1 MAANLGSVP
10 SPVPATASLVGNTFV
25 NKYYNVLHQS
35 PHVVYRFYTDR
46 SILSRAEAGASGAV
60 DIVISQAGINQ
71 KIMSLDYIDFRAEIK
86 TVDSLES
93 LNGSVLVM
101 VTGSLSSHGRP
112 KRNFVQTFFLAP
124 QEVGYFVLND
134 MFRYLDGEPKP
145 LQPLAPMA
153 NGTVEQHVPA
163 PEQGVV
169 DIQPSPKQEAR
180 EYLVSATREVHHE
193 VHSEV
198 HHVEQQDQAPQKDEV
213 LDVDVVSEDVKD
225 TPSPEETDGD
235 APSEE
240 QIIPVNEEANAE
252 EAPKKSYASILRVR
266 SDTSS
271 ASVTSPPAALKSSPA
286 KSDRHTTPSQ
296 ATHLAH
302 ASAISNS
309 VSDATSSAPEE
320 QDESNAA
327 ELEGDGRSVYVKN
340 LPLNIMATELEE
352 EFKKYGSIK
361 PGGAN
366 LRNQRAGVCFA
377 FIEYDEPSSAQSAI
391 EASPIL
397 IGGRQ
402 VYVEEKKPMPMAQRA
417 LRGRFNQARG
427 YQHDGMRGRGYFG
440 GRGFARGSGQD
451 FDREGGRGS
460 GAGRGNYGGGSASFN
475 SNYGSNFNT
484 VNGYRRTDNQSWNG
498 PRPVRRGAGNQAGR
512 ARGLVQE

>member
-1 MAANLGSVP
+1 MAATLGSVP

-145 LQPLAPMA
+145 LQPLVPMA

-169 DIQPSPKQEAR
+169 DVQPTPKQESR
-180 EYLVSATREVHHE
+180 EYIVSPPI
-193 VHSEV
+193 EV
-198 HHVEQQDQAPQKDEV
+198 HHVEQQAQAPQKDEV
-213 LDVDVVSEDVKD
+213 PEVEVVVEDVED
-225 TPSPEETDGD
+225 MPSPEQVDVD

-240 QIIPVNEEANAE
+240 QVISVSDETNAE

-271 ASVTSPPAALKSSPA
+271 ATVSTPTTGVKSSPA
-286 KSDRHTTPSQ
+286 KSDRHTAPSQ
-296 ATHLAH
+296 ATQLAH
-302 ASAISNS
+302 ASATSNL
-309 VSDATSSAPEE
+309 VSDATSLAPEGQE
-320 QDESNAA
+320 ESNAA
-327 ELEGDGRSVYVKN
+327 ELEGDGRSVYIKN
-340 LPLNIMATELEE
+340 LPLNITATELED
-352 EFKKYGSIK
+352 EFKKFGLIK
-361 PGGAN
+361 PGGVN

-377 FIEYDEPSSAQSAI
+377 FIEYDEPNSAQSAI

-417 LRGRFNQARG
+417 LRGRFNQGRA

-451 FDREGGRGS
+451 FDREGARGS
-460 GAGRGNYGGGSASFN
+460 VGGRGNYGGGNNSFN

-484 VNGYRRTDNQSWNG
+484 VNGYRRTDNQGWNG
-498 PRPVRRGAGNQAGR
+498 SRPVRRGAGNQASRGR
-512 ARGLVQE
+512 GPAQE

>member
-35 PHVVYRFYTDR
+35 PQVVYRFYTDR
-46 SILSRAEAGASGAV
+46 SILSRAEAGANGAV
-60 DIVISQAGINQ
+60 DIVITQAGINQ

-145 LQPLAPMA
+145 LQSHVPMA
-153 NGTVEQHVPA
+153 NGTLEQHVPA
-163 PEQGVV
+163 PDQGVV
-169 DIQPSPKQEAR
+169 DVQPSLKQEAR
-180 EYLVSATREVHHE
+180 EFVVSPPKEI
-193 VHSEV
+193 
-198 HHVEQQDQAPQKDEV
+198 HHVEQQNQASQEEV
-213 LDVDVVSEDVKD
+213 PAADTAGEELDDS
-225 TPSPEETDGD
+225 PSPEEVDIQ
-235 APSEE
+235 APTEE
-240 QIIPVNEEANAE
+240 QVTPLNEETNAE
-252 EAPKKSYASILRVR
+252 EAPKKSYASILRDR

-271 ASVTSPPAALKSSPA
+271 PSASAGTTGLKSSPA
-286 KSDRHTTPSQ
+286 KSDRHAAPVQ
-296 ATHLAH
+296 ATQQTHTSTTA
-302 ASAISNS
+302 NV
-309 VSDATSSAPEE
+309 VSEATSSSAEA
-320 QDESNAA
+320 QDEGNAA
-327 ELEGDGRSVYVKN
+327 ELEGDGKSVYVKN
-340 LPLNIMATELEE
+340 LPLNITATVLED
-352 EFKKYGSIK
+352 EFKKFGSIK
-361 PGGAN
+361 PGGLN

-377 FIEYDEPSSAQSAI
+377 FIEYEEPSSAQSAI

-402 VYVEEKKPMPMAQRA
+402 VYVEEKKPMPMAQRG
-417 LRGRFNQARG
+417 LRGRFNQGRG

-451 FDREGGRGS
+451 YDREGGRGN
-460 GAGRGNYGGGSASFN
+460 GAGRGNFGAGNASFN
-475 SNYGSNFNT
+475 SNYGSNFNNT
-484 VNGYRRTDNQSWNG
+484 VNGYRRTDSQGWNG
-498 PRPVRRGAGNQAGR
+498 PRPVRRGAGNQGGR
-512 ARGLVQE
+512 GRGQAQE